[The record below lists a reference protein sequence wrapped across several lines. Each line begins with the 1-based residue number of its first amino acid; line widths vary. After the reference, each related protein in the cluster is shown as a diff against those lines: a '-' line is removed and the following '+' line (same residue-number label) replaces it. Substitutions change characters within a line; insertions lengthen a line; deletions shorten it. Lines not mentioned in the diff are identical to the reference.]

1 VVPVGGAGG
10 ARRIDER
17 RADVDNVQL
26 RGGVVRQRDGGLAAS
41 IASSEPSVATTIFA
55 GNSLI
60 SSLITEMAEMGRKCE
75 TRIKDSAQR
84 VDAAFITHLRWV
96 KAVRAERRRG
106 VSNGA
111 SAARGAVES
120 RIPSRMDRL
129 PWARWHWLVV
139 FALGITWILD
149 GLEVTIVGNIAG
161 RLAEPDSGLNLT
173 EGQIGLAA
181 GIYIAGACTGA
192 LFFSYLTDKYGRK
205 RLFLITLGVYLVFS
219 FLTGFSWNF
228 WSFAFFRFM
237 AGTGIGGEY
246 SAIYSAVD
254 ELIPARYRGQVALAI
269 SGSYWIGTI
278 LGSGA
283 AIILLNEN
291 IIDQYY
297 GWRIAFW
304 LGALLGI
311 CVLLI
316 RRYVPESPR
325 WLLTHGRTE
334 EAEVTTR
341 AIEEEVRRE
350 TGRDLPPAEGPPIV
364 VEQRESIGFGVIFK
378 AMFRMYPKRTILGL
392 TLMGSQAFLYNAIF
406 FTYALVLTKFYNIDP
421 SHVPYYIFPFAIG
434 NVLGPWL
441 LGRFFDTIGR
451 VPMISGCYFISGAL
465 LAVTGYLFYL
475 GVLTAVTQT
484 ILWCVIFFFASAA
497 ASAGYLTVSEVFPM
511 EIRAMAIAVFYAV
524 ATALGGISGPVI
536 FGNVIGTGNVTNLFI
551 AYLFSA
557 GLMIFAALVEVFL
570 GVRAEGQSL
579 ENVARPLTAIE
590 ESTGTSAAARA

>member
-1 VVPVGGAGG
+1 V
-10 ARRIDER
+10 
-17 RADVDNVQL
+17 
-26 RGGVVRQRDGGLAAS
+26 
-41 IASSEPSVATTIFA
+41 SE
-55 GNSLI
+55 
-60 SSLITEMAEMGRKCE
+60 
-75 TRIKDSAQR
+75 
-84 VDAAFITHLRWV
+84 
-96 KAVRAERRRG
+96 
-106 VSNGA
+106 GA
-111 SAARGAVES
+111 SAAHGGVES
-120 RIPSRMDRL
+120 RVPTRMDRL

-139 FALGITWILD
+139 LALGITWILD

-161 RLAEPDSGLNLT
+161 RLTEPESGLNFT

-192 LFFSYLTDKYGRK
+192 LFFSYLTDRYGRK
-205 RLFLITLGVYLVFS
+205 KLFLITLVVYLVFS

-254 ELIPARYRGQVALAI
+254 ELVPARFRGQVALAI

-283 AIILLNEN
+283 AILLLNEN
-291 IIDQYY
+291 IVNQYY

-334 EAEVTTR
+334 EAEQTTDD
-341 AIEEEVRRE
+341 IEEQVRGS
-350 TGRDLPPAEGPPIV
+350 TGRELPPVEGRPII
-364 VEQRESIGFGVIFK
+364 VEQRESIGFGIIAK
-378 AMFRMYPKRTILGL
+378 AMFQMYPKRTVLGL
-392 TLMGSQAFLYNAIF
+392 TLMGSQAFLYNSIF
-406 FTYALVLTKFYNIDP
+406 FTYALVLTTFYGIDA
-421 SHVPYYIFPFAIG
+421 SLVPYYIFPFAIG

-441 LGRFFDTIGR
+441 LGRFFDTVGR
-451 VPMISGCYFISGAL
+451 IPMISGCYFFSGGL

-475 GVLTAVTQT
+475 DILTAITQT
-484 ILWCVIFFFASAA
+484 ILWCIIFFFASAA

-511 EIRAMAIAVFYAV
+511 EIRAMAIALFYAI

-536 FGNVIGTGNVTNLFI
+536 FGQIIGTGNATNLFI

-557 GLMIFAALVEVFL
+557 GLMIFAAVVELVL

-579 ENVARPLTAIE
+579 ENVATPLTAIE
-590 ESTGTSAAARA
+590 EATGSSAAARA

>member
-1 VVPVGGAGG
+1 
-10 ARRIDER
+10 
-17 RADVDNVQL
+17 
-26 RGGVVRQRDGGLAAS
+26 
-41 IASSEPSVATTIFA
+41 
-55 GNSLI
+55 
-60 SSLITEMAEMGRKCE
+60 
-75 TRIKDSAQR
+75 
-84 VDAAFITHLRWV
+84 
-96 KAVRAERRRG
+96 

-111 SAARGAVES
+111 SAAHGAVES
-120 RIPSRMDRL
+120 RIPTRMDRL

-139 FALGITWILD
+139 LALGITWILD

-161 RLAEPDSGLNLT
+161 RLTEPDSGLNLT

-181 GIYIAGACTGA
+181 GIYIAGACLGA
-192 LFFSYLTDKYGRK
+192 LFFSYLTDRFGRK

-219 FLTGFSWNF
+219 FLTGFSWNC
-228 WSFAFFRFM
+228 WSFVFFRFM

-254 ELIPARYRGQVALAI
+254 ELIPARFRGQVALAI

-283 AIILLNEN
+283 AILLLNEN
-291 IIDQYY
+291 IINQYY
-297 GWRIAFW
+297 GWRLAFW
-304 LGALLGI
+304 LGAFLGI

-334 EAEVTTR
+334 EAEETTA
-341 AIEEEVRRE
+341 AIEEEVQRE
-350 TGRDLPPAEGPPIV
+350 TGRELPPPQGPPIV
-364 VEQRESIGFGVIFK
+364 VEQRESIGFGVIIN
-378 AMFRMYPKRTILGL
+378 AMFKMYPKRTILGL

-406 FTYALVLTKFYNIDP
+406 FTYALVLTKFYNIDA

-441 LGRFFDTIGR
+441 LGRLFDTVGR
-451 VPMISGCYFISGAL
+451 VPMIAGCYLVSGLL
-465 LAVTGYLFYL
+465 LAGTGYLFYL
-475 GVLTAVTQT
+475 GTLNAVTQT
-484 ILWCVIFFFASAA
+484 ALWCVIFFFASAA

-511 EIRAMAIAVFYAV
+511 EIRAMAIALFYAI
-524 ATALGGISGPVI
+524 ATGLGGISGPVI
-536 FGNVIGTGNVTNLFI
+536 FGNLIGTGNATNLFI
-551 AYLFSA
+551 AYLLSA
-557 GLMIFAALVEVFL
+557 GLMIFAAVVEIFL

-590 ESTGTSAAARA
+590 EATGKSAAAQA